1 MFEKLSIKNFK
12 SISDW
17 QDLRLAP
24 ITLIYGPN
32 SSGKSSLI
40 QALLML
46 QQTMIKPNRN
56 GGLVANGENI
66 KLGSFPVIVNRHN
79 INEDIEIKLNY
90 FIESNSKKNK
100 DKYYRSFEFSYGY
113 CNGSDYNFSF
123 LRKYKYEFDL
133 EFSNK
138 KKRVSSS
145 FVSNLDSLNI
155 NKLKKTEAIDE
166 SFSFKYNG
174 DYFYDDFI
182 NKRLEKSITDKAIFR
197 KMLTLPTYKSTLNF
211 SVPSSSEIVFN
222 LAPNASFQIHQD
234 QLQVT
239 PIINNII
246 VNIAIDLKS
255 KLEKI
260 SYIGPLRKRIEKTYI
275 VDNDFESSVGVDG
288 SKIGYFLYAQEDTL
302 LNEINNY
309 FKQYEI
315 PYEILINKL
324 GDDST
329 GPIISI
335 LLRDIRTDTVV
346 GPSDVGVG
354 ISQILPIIIEGTIRR
369 NSIICVEQPEIHLHP
384 KLQADLAEFF
394 VDTCKNNQWI
404 IETHS
409 EALMLRLQKL
419 LRMKDERIKPN
430 DISIVYVNP
439 TSNGSKLHHIRLDE
453 NGNFRDEWPAGFF
466 DERIDEIF
474 G

>member
-17 QDLRLAP
+17 QELKLSP

-40 QALLML
+40 QALLLL

-79 INEDIEIKLNY
+79 INEDIEIKLDY
-90 FIESNSKKNK
+90 FIEKNNKKNQ

-113 CNGSDYNFSF
+113 CNCSDYNFSF
-123 LRKYKYEFDL
+123 LRKYKYEFD
-133 EFSNK
+133 FDFNNK
-138 KKRVSSS
+138 KKIVSSS
-145 FVSNLDSLNI
+145 FISNLDVLNI
-155 NKLKKTEAIDE
+155 NKLKKAEAIDE

-174 DYFYDDFI
+174 DYLFDDFI
-182 NKRLEKSITDKAIFR
+182 NKKLGKSITDKAILK
-197 KMLTLPTYKSTLNF
+197 KMVSLPTYKSTLNF
-211 SVPSSSEIVFN
+211 SVPSSSEISIN
-222 LAPNASFQIHQD
+222 LAPNSSVQIHQD

-246 VNIAIDLKS
+246 VKVAVDLKS

-260 SYIGPLRKRIEKTYI
+260 SYIGPLRKRIEKTYFI
-275 VDNDFESSVGVDG
+275 DNDFEPSVGVDG
-288 SKIGYFLYAQEDTL
+288 SKIGYFLYSQEDTIL
-302 LNEINNY
+302 KEINNY
-309 FKQYEI
+309 FKQYGI

-324 GDDST
+324 GDNST

-354 ISQILPIIIEGTIRR
+354 ISQILPIIIEGTIRK
-369 NSIICVEQPEIHLHP
+369 NSTICVEQPEIHLHP

-394 VDTCKNNQWI
+394 VDTCRNNQWI

-409 EALMLRLQKL
+409 ESLMLRLQKL
-419 LRMKDERIKPN
+419 LRMKDERIKCD
-430 DISIVYVNP
+430 DISIIYVHP
-439 TSNGSKLHHIRLDE
+439 TSKGSKLHHIRLDE
-453 NGNFRDEWPAGFF
+453 NGGFKDEWPAGFF